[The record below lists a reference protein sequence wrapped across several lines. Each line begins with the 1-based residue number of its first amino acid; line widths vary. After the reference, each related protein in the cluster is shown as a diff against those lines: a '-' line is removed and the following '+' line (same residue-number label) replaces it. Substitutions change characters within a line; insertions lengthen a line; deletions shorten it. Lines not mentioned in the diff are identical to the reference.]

1 LHLIAK
7 GTKYPW
13 VSCKMLGSEI
23 YSDFNDDA
31 NWIRDR
37 VREDLKNLPYRLR
50 RVGEKLTSK
59 RLMIITDGI
68 RFSRLDPELG
78 RPVPYT
84 IFWFADAFG
93 FTDRKKIDSFALAMV
108 YSSLVT
114 TLRDD
119 AADIKET
126 RGERSNLLMLSDIF
140 QLKYLEIFERAFER
154 GSSFWRHLALAMD
167 EQLRYE
173 SWNRAFTLESQQ
185 NPFSARY
192 LEDSSRYFSA
202 VVMPS
207 LAALAVASD
216 AEDRINEIARF
227 LRHFSMGW
235 RVYDD
240 LKDWRI
246 DLGVEDMNHSC
257 FLLYAR
263 QFTGRGK
270 ELDEGDIMN
279 LLIDETFI
287 RRVYRPI
294 LLYFRKAKEDILPFN
309 SRYLTR
315 FMDEQLSFHT
325 RTRDEILKRGSD
337 FFGRLEA
344 LLNPRP

>member
-1 LHLIAK
+1 
-7 GTKYPW
+7 
-13 VSCKMLGSEI
+13 MLCSEI

-37 VREDLKNLPYRLR
+37 VREDLKNLPPRLK
-50 RVGEKLTSK
+50 RVGEKLTSE

-93 FTDRKKIDSFALAMV
+93 FTDRKVIDSFALAMV

-119 AADIKET
+119 AADIKKT
-126 RGERSNLLMLSDIF
+126 REEHPHFLMLSDIF
-140 QLKYLEIFERAFER
+140 QRKYLGIFEKAFEK
-154 GSSFWRHLALAMD
+154 GSSFWRYLALAMD

-173 SWNRAFTLESQQ
+173 SWNRAFTLESDQ
-185 NPFSARY
+185 NPFSARS

-216 AEDRINEIARF
+216 AEDRIIEITRF

-263 QFTGRGK
+263 QCTGRGK
-270 ELDEGDIMN
+270 ELDEGDIMS
-279 LLIDETFI
+279 LLISEGFI
-287 RRVYRPI
+287 KKVYKPI
-294 LLYFRKAKEDILPFN
+294 LLYFQKARDDILPFN
-309 SRYLTR
+309 SHYLTM
-315 FMDEQLSFHT
+315 FMDEQLSFQA
-325 RTRDEILKRGSD
+325 RTRDAMLKKQSE
-337 FFGRLEA
+337 FLGRLEG
-344 LLNPRP
+344 LLNPRQ